1 MDVQECFP
9 NRMESKQ
16 GSSAIDSM
24 IHSTTAQNQRFVF
37 ILAVQISRR
46 EPLLAALFRI
56 GIRTF

>member
-1 MDVQECFP
+1 
-9 NRMESKQ
+9 MESKQ